1 MSNVSLVSGYVD
13 FVVVCNAPG
22 IAGVKCLAM
31 VQEMQIRNGVAL
43 FFFFFFGLVFRV
55 EKLRVKFIIYG
66 IATSAIS

>member
-1 MSNVSLVSGYVD
+1 MSNMSLVSGYVD

-31 VQEMQIRNGVAL
+31 IQEMQIRNGVAL
-43 FFFFFFGLVFRV
+43 FFFFFGLVFRV

>member
-1 MSNVSLVSGYVD
+1 MSRDDSR
-13 FVVVCNAPG
+13 NANQ
-22 IAGVKCLAM
+22 K
-31 VQEMQIRNGVAL
+31 RSRS